1 MRRVLKAGVHVPA
14 VACML
19 KETYSPVGG
28 PTPTEGC
35 EFSNLPWSLKKCNY
49 HFSKSQTILK
59 LSTFL
64 KISNIYKQ

>member
-1 MRRVLKAGVHVPA
+1 MELDYDEESSESRRPCMCLRF
-14 VACML
+14 ACIML

-49 HFSKSQTILK
+49 HFSKSQTI
-59 LSTFL
+59 
-64 KISNIYKQ
+64 YDV